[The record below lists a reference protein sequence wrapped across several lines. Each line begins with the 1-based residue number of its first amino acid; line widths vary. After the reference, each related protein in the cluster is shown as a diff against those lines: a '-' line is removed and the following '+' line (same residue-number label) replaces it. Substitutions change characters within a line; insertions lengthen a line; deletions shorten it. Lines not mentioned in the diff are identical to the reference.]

1 MREKV
6 KDPGR
11 LQHMLEAARILEVE
25 TPKHSLESFQEDRI
39 LFFGLAKLIEII
51 GEAAYKLTKEFKTS
65 HPDLPWDAIIGM
77 RHVMVHDYYTMSP
90 QKIWATIVSDIPPMI
105 PLLEAYLKEFPDFTT
120 FAGDK

>member
-11 LQHMLEAARILEVE
+11 IRHMLEAARILSEE
-25 TPKHSLESFQEDRI
+25 APKYSLDSIQKDRI

-51 GEAAYKLTKEFKTS
+51 GEAAYKLTKEFRNE
-65 HPDLPWDAIIGM
+65 HPELPWDAIIGM

-90 QKIWATIVSDIPPMI
+90 QKIWATIVSDIPEMVPI
-105 PLLEAYLKEFPDFTT
+105 LERYIEEFNFD
-120 FAGDK
+120 DKNIGS